1 MTSFSINSILDLQ
14 ETKNGSPQ
22 TSRAHKSTFAF
33 QEEIEE
39 QTEYSDGRRSPNTS
53 SSLDR
58 EDKLTSYE
66 ADSTERLDTEDFS
79 HENGNRLE
87 TDIPNTKKR
96 KRRVLFTKGQ
106 IYELERR
113 FRQQRYLSAPE
124 REQLARLINLSPTQ
138 VKIWF
143 QNHRYKY
150 KKQVGDK
157 GHVHITGDSGLPAY
171 MSGPRIVPVP
181 LLVHEGQPCYRHTSV
196 TSRQEFTNLN
206 GITAYPPVPLL
217 YSNSLYNNR
226 YWGFS

>member
-1 MTSFSINSILDLQ
+1 MIHRLISHSHFLSLLSNDLNFHKNLFS
-14 ETKNGSPQ
+14 
-22 TSRAHKSTFAF
+22 
-33 QEEIEE
+33 
-39 QTEYSDGRRSPNTS
+39 
-53 SSLDR
+53 
-58 EDKLTSYE
+58 

-96 KRRVLFTKGQ
+96 KRRVLFTKAQ

-124 REQLARLINLSPTQ
+124 REQLARHINLSPTQ

-157 GHVHITGDSGLPAY
+157 GHLHITGDSGLPAY